1 MQVKKILFG
10 LMIFGALWLFSV
22 PALAEG
28 PVRVGVYNNEPLSFI
43 DNSGTPQGVYIDVL
57 RDVAR
62 VKKWDIEFVPCEWS
76 GCLAKLDAGE
86 IDILGPIAY
95 SAERGEKYDFTDNTL
110 LVNWGQ
116 VYVSPGSNIES
127 FLDLRGKTV
136 AVLENDIHF
145 QRFRELLQRFSIPVD
160 YVEVSDYDTVLTL
173 VAQQQVDAGL
183 VNRIYGIQHEGL
195 FNVQKSPIVLNPIEI
210 RFATVKGKNA
220 QLLADIDSHLGEM
233 KNTADSVYYRSLDR
247 WLAGTPET
255 AKLPQWFLWVMSIA
269 LAVGVLLLAATV
281 ILRRQVYLRTRALR
295 EEVERHKRTA
305 AALAAS
311 EARYRNLVE
320 NSPVPIFVHRDG
332 KFIYL
337 NPAAV
342 KIHGAASADELIG
355 TPLKAFLLPAHIPQ
369 LEERLSEAASGA
381 THLRVSETRIRRAD
395 GSVVDVIVSA
405 MPVDFAGETAQLVIL
420 QDITDRKRAEEQLRA
435 YAVELE
441 RSNRE
446 LQDFA
451 YVASHDLQEP
461 LRKIQVFGERL
472 RSKYYDTLDETA
484 QDYLA
489 RMDDAATRMKKLIRD
504 LLEFSRVT
512 THAQPFAP
520 IDLNE
525 VVAGVLQDLET
536 RIAETEATI
545 TVGQLP
551 TIEAE
556 PTQMRQLFQNLISN
570 AIKFHRDGIPPEINI
585 AARCDF
591 HPEEQRELC
600 RISVADNGI
609 GFDPKYLDRIFA
621 VFQRLHNRGDYP
633 GTGVGL
639 ALCRKIVLRHQ
650 GTITAESTPG
660 KGATFIVML
669 PVRQRAPISKG

>member
-1 MQVKKILFG
+1 MQVRKIVFG
-10 LMIFGALWLFSV
+10 LVVLLALWFFPV
-22 PALAEG
+22 PSFAEG
-28 PVRVGVYNNEPLSFI
+28 PVRVGVYNNKPLSFI
-43 DNSGTPQGVYIDVL
+43 DDTGTPQGIYIDVL

-62 VKKWDIEFVPCEWS
+62 VKKWEIEFVPCEWS
-76 GCLAKLDAGE
+76 VCLAKLETGD

-95 SAERGEKYDFTDNTL
+95 SSERAERYDFTNDTL

-116 VYVSPGSNIES
+116 VYVPPGSDVES
-127 FLDLRGKTV
+127 FLDLRNKRI

-145 QRFRELLQRFSIPVD
+145 QQFRELLRRFSIPVT
-160 YVEVSDYDTVLTL
+160 YVEVSDYETVMTL
-173 VAQQQVDAGL
+173 VARQQVDAGL

-195 FNVQKSPIVLNPIEI
+195 FNVQKSPIVLNPTEI
-210 RFATVKGKNA
+210 QFATGKGKNA

-233 KNTADSVYYRSLDR
+233 KKTPDSVYYRSLDR
-247 WLAGTPET
+247 WLVGTGT
-255 AKLPQWFLWVMSIA
+255 SKLPQWLLWVMSGA
-269 LAVGVLLLAATV
+269 LVGAVLLLVATI
-281 ILRRQVYLRTRALR
+281 ILRREIKLRTRAL
-295 EEVERHKRTA
+295 EQEVEEHKRTA
-305 AALAAS
+305 KALAAS

-320 NSPVPIFVHRDG
+320 NSPVPIFVYRDG
-332 KFIYL
+332 KFVYL

-342 KIHGAASADELIG
+342 KMHGAASADELIG
-355 TPLKAFLLPAHIPQ
+355 KSLKSFMPPDYVPQ
-369 LEERLSEAASGA
+369 LEERLLEAASGA
-381 THLRVSETRIRRAD
+381 RRVRVSETKIRRPD
-395 GSVVDVIVSA
+395 GEELDAIVSA
-405 MPVDFAGETAQLVIL
+405 MPVEFFGETAQLVIM
-420 QDITDRKRAEEQLRA
+420 QDITDRKRAEVQLQA

-472 RSKYYDTLDETA
+472 RMKYYDTLDETA
-484 QDYLA
+484 QDYLM
-489 RMDDAATRMKKLIRD
+489 RMDDAAKRMKKLIQD

-536 RIAETEATI
+536 RIAETEANI
-545 TVGQLP
+545 KVGVLP

-570 AIKFHRDGIPPEINI
+570 AIKFRRDGVPPEIDI
-585 AARCDF
+585 TARCDF
-591 HPEEQRELC
+591 HSDEQRELC
-600 RISVADNGI
+600 RITITDNGI

-621 VFQRLHNRGDYP
+621 VFQRLHNRGEYP

-650 GTITAESTPG
+650 GAITAESVPG
-660 KGATFIVML
+660 KGTTFIVTL
-669 PVRQRAPISKG
+669 PTRQLPSISKM